1 MESESI
7 NNANEIEING
17 TKYRKVVQTGTRS
30 IVRCRN
36 AGVHV
41 GTVESRG
48 DGVLVL
54 VNANRIWR
62 WRGANTLSEVAVSG
76 VNRDEYTRIAV
87 KVPRI
92 ELTESDVCEVIPI
105 AEGVDL
111 SEVYND

>member
-1 MESESI
+1 MQ
-7 NNANEIEING
+7 NEIEVNG
-17 TKYRKVVQTGTRS
+17 IKYRRIVQSGPRS

-54 VNANRIWR
+54 INANRIWR
-62 WRGANTLSEVAVSG
+62 WRGANTLSEAAMSG

-87 KVPRI
+87 EVPRL
-92 ELTESDVCEVIPI
+92 ELTESDVCEVIPV
-105 AEGVDL
+105 ANGVDL
-111 SEVYND
+111 TEVHND